1 MRILVVSNMFP
12 SKNYPYYG
20 TFVKNFCKQV
30 SEIEGTEISISVL
43 SKQNGKFKKL
53 YHYLK
58 FYFNTFFKI
67 LKNNFDFVYIHY
79 VSYSYLPVLLAANIK
94 KINLIVNVHGSD
106 VIPEKL
112 SQKLMVFLFTNRA
125 LERASKIV
133 VPSEYFKEIILE
145 KYNLNEN
152 KITINY
158 SGGIDLKKFYPKR
171 NKKYVFNTTCLVIG
185 FVSRLTHG
193 KGWDTLL
200 YAVKKLKIDF
210 KLIIVGDGYEK
221 EKFFSLI
228 EKLNL
233 QKKIEYHRLLD
244 QKKLFDI
251 YNRIDIL
258 IFPTKREGESL
269 GLVALEAMACGTP
282 VIASNFAAP
291 KYYVI
296 DGVNG
301 YKFEIS
307 NVESLVFKIYSFYK
321 LSLNN
326 KNKLSNSAR
335 KTAAKFS
342 SDESLKRLE
351 KIFD

>member
-1 MRILVVSNMFP
+1 
-12 SKNYPYYG
+12 
-20 TFVKNFCKQV
+20 
-30 SEIEGTEISISVL
+30 
-43 SKQNGKFKKL
+43 
-53 YHYLK
+53 
-58 FYFNTFFKI
+58 
-67 LKNNFDFVYIHY
+67 
-79 VSYSYLPVLLAANIK
+79 
-94 KINLIVNVHGSD
+94 
-106 VIPEKL
+106 
-112 SQKLMVFLFTNRA
+112 
-125 LERASKIV
+125 
-133 VPSEYFKEIILE
+133 
-145 KYNLNEN
+145 
-152 KITINY
+152 
-158 SGGIDLKKFYPKR
+158 
-171 NKKYVFNTTCLVIG
+171 
-185 FVSRLTHG
+185 
-193 KGWDTLL
+193 
-200 YAVKKLKIDF
+200 
-210 KLIIVGDGYEK
+210 
-221 EKFFSLI
+221 
-228 EKLNL
+228 
-233 QKKIEYHRLLD
+233 LLD